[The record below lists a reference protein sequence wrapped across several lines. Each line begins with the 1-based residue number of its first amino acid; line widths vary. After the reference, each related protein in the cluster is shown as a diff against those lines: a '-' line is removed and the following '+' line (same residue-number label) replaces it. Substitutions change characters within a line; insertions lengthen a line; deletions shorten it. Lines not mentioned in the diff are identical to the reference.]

1 MTNNKTALILSVGGT
16 PAPLITSIKYHKP
29 DLICFLYTPETQK
42 HIEEI
47 LKETHYTNDSEN
59 YEIENSDSLNEAYD
73 KTREIIQKLHQ
84 QKYNINVDFTG
95 GTKTMVAGL
104 TLATMGEN
112 CDYTYVGASS
122 NIRGRD
128 KEGTGTVQ
136 SGFELIKKQT
146 DPLYKYAVIEFGRGT
161 EFFNKYQFEAANE
174 NLNLALNKL
183 DDEKYLKLSKLYIKI
198 VNFYDSWDKFNNK
211 IGTSPL
217 NYYLKKE
224 ILNEIDN
231 NQEILNYFNSKEK
244 DFYNQIKNNILF
256 LNQKVLKRDKHL
268 EKSINYYLPDL
279 LNNASRRIDERKFDD
294 AVARLYRA
302 IELIAQ
308 VNLNKIGLI
317 DENRLNVNKVF
328 HIKKDI
334 FEEIADYNT
343 KEIVSTWKEYKDYK
357 KTFGIPL
364 YKSYQLLKLLNIKIG
379 ENFLNDKEL
388 SEILRA
394 RNDSILAH
402 GIKPI
407 SEEKTLELYKKI
419 YEYAEK
425 TCPHLK
431 EYMELSKFPKFTS
444 EYLI

>member
-1 MTNNKTALILSVGGT
+1 
-16 PAPLITSIKYHKP
+16 
-29 DLICFLYTPETQK
+29 
-42 HIEEI
+42 
-47 LKETHYTNDSEN
+47 
-59 YEIENSDSLNEAYD
+59 
-73 KTREIIQKLHQ
+73 
-84 QKYNINVDFTG
+84 
-95 GTKTMVAGL
+95 MVAGL

-122 NIRGRD
+122 NIMGRD

-183 DDEKYLKLSKLYIKI
+183 DDEKYLKLSQLYIKI
-198 VNFYDSWDKFNNK
+198 VNFYDSWDKFTNK

-444 EYLI
+444 EYLIWE